1 MMPAQGLTLA
11 DSDDWRRVHRL
22 DRLNRKKP
30 AKLLDYQALTLIKG
44 ASRFGP
50 VFFSFVAPALTLDAA
65 LEFSLIVSDDENTS
79 VTDTIQIIVRRK

>member
-1 MMPAQGLTLA
+1 MLFNRPIMMPAQGLTLA

-50 VFFSFVAPALTLDAA
+50 VFFSFGTTIPVAVDRSI
-65 LEFSLIVSDDENTS
+65 FSSLIHVFKLIDSG
-79 VTDTIQIIVRRK
+79 